1 MRAWIRSEG
10 VLPDDPTLASELQ
23 APEYDYDDKTRI
35 RLESKKAMKSRGQ
48 NSPDH
53 ADALALTV
61 HATVAPRTKDDTPDW
76 KRKLR
81 AMSGA
86 RRDPMTM

>member
-1 MRAWIRSEG
+1 
-10 VLPDDPTLASELQ
+10 
-23 APEYDYDDKTRI
+23 
-35 RLESKKAMKSRGQ
+35 MKSRGQ

-53 ADALALTV
+53 ADALALTF

-86 RRDPMTM
+86 RRDPMTA